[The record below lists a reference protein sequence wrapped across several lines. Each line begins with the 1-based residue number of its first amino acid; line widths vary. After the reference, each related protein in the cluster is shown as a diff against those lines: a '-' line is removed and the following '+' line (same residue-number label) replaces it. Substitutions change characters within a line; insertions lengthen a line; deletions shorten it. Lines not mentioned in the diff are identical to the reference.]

1 MKEYPEFYIVAALC
15 GHVGRENAVIKH
27 FAVRSSDAKEAAAF
41 VRTLPRVKHDY
52 KFAIRN
58 VQLVSFED
66 YLIQY
71 LKNQFDPYLNANNI
85 QEQRTECDEIEVL
98 KMSDLDN
105 FKSYR
110 RKTKVGHNVRPV
122 AVIRLRNGIWITQ
135 YLKY

>member
-1 MKEYPEFYIVAALC
+1 MKDYSEFYIVDAVC

-27 FAVRSSDAKEAAAF
+27 FAVRAANAKEAAAF
-41 VRTLPRVKHDY
+41 VRSLPRVKHDY

-58 VQLVSFED
+58 VRLVSFED

-85 QEQRTECDEIEVL
+85 QEQRTDCDGIEVL
-98 KMSDLDN
+98 KMSDLED

-110 RKTKVGHNVRPV
+110 KKTKVGHKR
-122 AVIRLRNGIWITQ
+122 
-135 YLKY
+135 YLNNYVFDESELIDYRYVS

>member
-1 MKEYPEFYIVAALC
+1 MKDYSEFYIVDAVC

-27 FAVRSSDAKEAAAF
+27 FVVRSANAKEAAAF

-85 QEQRTECDEIEVL
+85 QEQRTDCDGIEVL
-98 KMSDLDN
+98 KMSDLEDS
-105 FKSYR
+105 KSYR
-110 RKTKVGHNVRPV
+110 RKTKVGHKR
-122 AVIRLRNGIWITQ
+122 
-135 YLKY
+135 YLNNYVFDKTELTDYRYVS

>member
-1 MKEYPEFYIVAALC
+1 MKDYSEFYIVDAVC

-27 FAVRSSDAKEAAAF
+27 FVVRSANAKEAAAF

-85 QEQRTECDEIEVL
+85 QEQTEPESEPETVPE
-98 KMSDLDN
+98 S
-105 FKSYR
+105 
-110 RKTKVGHNVRPV
+110 
-122 AVIRLRNGIWITQ
+122 
-135 YLKY
+135 

>member
-1 MKEYPEFYIVAALC
+1 MEDYSEFYIVDAVC

-27 FAVRSSDAKEAAAF
+27 FAVRSANAKEAAAF

-58 VQLVSFED
+58 VRLVSFED

-85 QEQRTECDEIEVL
+85 QEQRTDCDSIEVL
-98 KMSDLDN
+98 KMSDLEY

-110 RKTKVGHNVRPV
+110 RKTKVGHKRYFNNYVFDKSELIDYRYV
-122 AVIRLRNGIWITQ
+122 S
-135 YLKY
+135 

>member
-1 MKEYPEFYIVAALC
+1 MKDYSEFYIVDAVC

-27 FAVRSSDAKEAAAF
+27 FAVRAANAKEAAAF
-41 VRTLPRVKHDY
+41 VRSLPRVKHDY

-58 VQLVSFED
+58 VRLVSFED

-85 QEQRTECDEIEVL
+85 QEQRMDCDGIEVL
-98 KMSDLDN
+98 KMSDLED

-110 RKTKVGHNVRPV
+110 KKTKVGHKR
-122 AVIRLRNGIWITQ
+122 
-135 YLKY
+135 YLNNYVFDESELIDYRYVS